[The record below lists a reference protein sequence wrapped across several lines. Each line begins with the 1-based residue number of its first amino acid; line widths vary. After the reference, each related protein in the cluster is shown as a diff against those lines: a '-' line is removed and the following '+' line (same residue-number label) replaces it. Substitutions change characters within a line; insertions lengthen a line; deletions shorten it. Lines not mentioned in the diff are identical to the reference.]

1 MIKTITLLKR
11 RPDMSV
17 ADFRSYYESQH
28 VVLGLKYT
36 RPEALRY
43 TRRYLTALGG
53 SHQDNNACFDV
64 AMELWFADRDAL
76 DRVLQRLQQPAI
88 AAEIAADEALLFDR
102 EQTRFLVV
110 DEEIESIDPAEGRDQ
125 DRPA

>member
-28 VVLGLKYT
+28 VLLGLKYT

-43 TRRYLTALGG
+43 TRRYLTTLGG
-53 SHQDNNACFDV
+53 NQNNDACFDV

-76 DRVLQRLQQPAI
+76 ERVLERLQQPAI

-102 EQTRFLVV
+102 QQTRFLVI
-110 DEEIESIDPAEGRDQ
+110 DEEIDSIVPAGGGDE
-125 DRPA
+125 DRPG

>member
-28 VVLGLKYT
+28 VLLGLKYT

-43 TRRYLTALGG
+43 TRRYLTTLGG
-53 SHQDNNACFDV
+53 SQDNDACFDV

-76 DRVLQRLQQPAI
+76 DRVLERLQQPAI

-102 EQTRFLVV
+102 QQTRFLVI
-110 DEEIESIDPAEGRDQ
+110 DEEIDSIAPAGGGDE
-125 DRPA
+125 DRQG

>member
-1 MIKTITLLKR
+1 MIKTLTLLKR

-28 VVLGLKYT
+28 VLLGLKYT

-43 TRRYLTALGG
+43 TRRYLTTPGG
-53 SHQDNNACFDV
+53 SQDNDACFDV

-76 DRVLQRLQQPAI
+76 ERVLQRLQQPAI

-102 EQTRFLVV
+102 QQTRFLVI
-110 DEEIESIDPAEGRDQ
+110 DEEIDSIVPAGDGDE
-125 DRPA
+125 DRPG

>member
-28 VVLGLKYT
+28 VLLGLKYT

-43 TRRYLTALGG
+43 TRRYLTTLGG
-53 SHQDNNACFDV
+53 SQDNDACFDV

-76 DRVLQRLQQPAI
+76 DRVLERLQQPAI

-102 EQTRFLVV
+102 QQTRFLVI
-110 DEEIESIDPAEGRDQ
+110 DEEIDSIAPADGGDE
-125 DRPA
+125 DRQG